1 MAKSLTTV
9 EETTRP
15 IPKSPKSLRRVK
27 APDSRSLLYW
37 STCPVSSPT
46 NRVLDVASN
55 KRVLIQSPC
64 VPIRLGVFVVMSSA
78 MSFLKEVSGPTT
90 VLPSGRTMKLF
101 CNHDLNSCL
110 VSWSAWTVVPDLASM
125 IEAAEYDLIL
135 LLLGLIEEAKANK
148 LVPGTRSY
156 EVFDSEKKT
165 DVFFRKENEPVEF
178 VIKEIY
184 KLVGLGIGSFR

>member
-1 MAKSLTTV
+1 
-9 EETTRP
+9 
-15 IPKSPKSLRRVK
+15 
-27 APDSRSLLYW
+27 
-37 STCPVSSPT
+37 
-46 NRVLDVASN
+46 
-55 KRVLIQSPC
+55 
-64 VPIRLGVFVVMSSA
+64 
-78 MSFLKEVSGPTT
+78 
-90 VLPSGRTMKLF
+90 MKLF